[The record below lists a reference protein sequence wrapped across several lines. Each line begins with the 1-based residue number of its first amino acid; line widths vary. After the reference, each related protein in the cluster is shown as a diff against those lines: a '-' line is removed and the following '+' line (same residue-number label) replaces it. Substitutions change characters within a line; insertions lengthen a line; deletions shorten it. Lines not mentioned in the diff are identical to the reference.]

1 MEHQKE
7 KTIIAHYIESYN
19 NFDVQ
24 GMISDLDQ
32 HVIFENSTNG
42 KVDLQL
48 IGKDVFEQHAEKVKQ
63 YFRARNQ
70 KIVSWHFEKNL
81 IRLDIQYSA
90 VLAMD
95 LSNELKAGDVL
106 ELSGKSEFV
115 IEEGKIKS
123 IRDYTTR

>member
-1 MEHQKE
+1 MEHQKQ

-24 GMISDLDQ
+24 GMIRDLDQ
-32 HVIFENSTNG
+32 NVIFENSTNG

-63 YFRARNQ
+63 YFSTRNQ
-70 KIVSWHFEKNL
+70 KIVAWQVEKKL

-90 VLAMD
+90 VLAID